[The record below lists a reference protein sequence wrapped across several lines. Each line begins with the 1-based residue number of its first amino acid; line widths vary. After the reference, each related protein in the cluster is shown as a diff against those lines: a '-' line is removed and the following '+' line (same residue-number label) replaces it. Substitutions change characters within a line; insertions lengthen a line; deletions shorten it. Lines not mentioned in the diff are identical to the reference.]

1 MGPVAAD
8 SETVAVSAEM
18 VVVRTLFGSPSRILL
33 RSTPRRVRYGPG
45 RPRPRLQTDLAG
57 HI

>member
-18 VVVRTLFGSPSRILL
+18 VVVRTLFGSRILI
-33 RSTPRRVRYGPG
+33 PRWCGVY
-45 RPRPRLQTDLAG
+45 LLLAQY
-57 HI
+57 HLIECLS